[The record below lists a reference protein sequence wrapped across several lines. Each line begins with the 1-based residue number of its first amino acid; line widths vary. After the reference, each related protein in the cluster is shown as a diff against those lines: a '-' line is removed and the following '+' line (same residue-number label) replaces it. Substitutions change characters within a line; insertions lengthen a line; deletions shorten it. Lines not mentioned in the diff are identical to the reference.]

1 MMDGQGDLSSVFAI
15 LANDDRLALLRELL
29 KRHNTQSAGA
39 SITTLA
45 ELAGVSRFSA
55 SRHLHLM
62 RAVGLVVV
70 ERRGPS
76 AIHRLDTSRFEEI
89 DGWLYPF
96 LDEAT
101 KSPPSAGES

>member
-1 MMDGQGDLSSVFAI
+1 MFAI

-29 KRHNTQSAGA
+29 KRHNTQSAGT

-62 RAVGLVVV
+62 RTVGLVVV

-89 DGWLYPF
+89 EDWLQPF
-96 LDEAT
+96 LDTAT
-101 KSPPSAGES
+101 KTTRNA